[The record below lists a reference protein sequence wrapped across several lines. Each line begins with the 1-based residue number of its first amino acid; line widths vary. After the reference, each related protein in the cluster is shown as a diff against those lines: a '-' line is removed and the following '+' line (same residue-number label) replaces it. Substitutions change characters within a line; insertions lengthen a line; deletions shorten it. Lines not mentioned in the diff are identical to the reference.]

1 MTTQSKQI
9 IHTYCGRASSNRLP
23 PFSQKTNN
31 PAKSGVLSLILNAL
45 ESRPK
50 NRKRMRWNV
59 QYFKLKMCSQ
69 CYKTS
74 FCGKIIKKSSRK
86 YQQTSVTFKIKDDV
100 NVNAKVSPHE
110 GYYDSCSIFLV
121 IWARGLP
128 QTIPNLSFKL

>member
-74 FCGKIIKKSSRK
+74 FCGKIIKKAVENISRHLLHSKSKMTLTSMPK
-86 YQQTSVTFKIKDDV
+86 YHRTRATTTVVVF
-100 NVNAKVSPHE
+100 
-110 GYYDSCSIFLV
+110 F
-121 IWARGLP
+121 W
-128 QTIPNLSFKL
+128 